1 MGLGYSLTVAL
12 VYLYGGLHKCQ
23 VDWMAGS
30 FGREFASESEGADAD
45 DGREQGTHC
54 GTSSRATSIDIT
66 SWSR

>member
-30 FGREFASESEGADAD
+30 FGRRFASSESESAD
-45 DGREQGTHC
+45 
-54 GTSSRATSIDIT
+54 
-66 SWSR
+66 